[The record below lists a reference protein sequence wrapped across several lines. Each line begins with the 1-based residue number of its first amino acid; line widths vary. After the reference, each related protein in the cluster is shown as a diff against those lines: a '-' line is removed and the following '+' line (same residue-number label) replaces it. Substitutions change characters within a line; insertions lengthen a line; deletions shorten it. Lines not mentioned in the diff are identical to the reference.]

1 MLTTI
6 PDELVGHGFTARKI
20 RPTERATHLCNLLRP
35 AAIGALTRLCA
46 RALLTIAPMVLT
58 IGKLRP
64 HNESEIKHIESSDD
78 TRTLQTGDIVETF
91 DHVIEW
97 DADCVS
103 IEQCA
108 SWRSLSDDTCD
119 AALREAF
126 DGPSSTVG
134 KDLLRSLENLSQESG
149 MTQGAVQR
157 FLDQVNAEPPEILRV
172 SEEEVTVAQEFF
184 LDNSIQIMQALLHYS
199 LAGGFASLTEA
210 VSKIPKASTDRT
222 LSRLFETFQ
231 FVLDVMGCSAQTGSV
246 DSKKHFHDGDATAPR
261 DRASYLMPGGE
272 GWRSAVRV
280 RLLHGVARWR
290 VEERWAKNGS
300 KEEGVPISQE
310 DLAATLASFSTI
322 PMWSLHRL
330 GLAPSDEQA
339 SAYLALWRHVSYYLG
354 VDPQILQRYFTST
367 KTADKFLASVA
378 LHLFSDG
385 PPADPRGGPPST
397 ILRGPTIPIL
407 VAVSNRPP
415 LYTSIEYNIALT
427 AHLLGPSLSAHLG
440 IPPMPLRA
448 RLRMHTFLFL
458 QRIPHFVARYYPR
471 RRWLEKRRIA
481 LREGMVRTLY
491 WNLGMRKTTYRPRT
505 AVQDVSPDDEDG
517 PVKGG
522 ELAPNV
528 AEEEAVKPDPMRTKA
543 LTKMW
548 SEVWKEMVAVCA
560 VASLVAG
567 ISAYLVLAYLVHCF
581 WF

>member
-1 MLTTI
+1 
-6 PDELVGHGFTARKI
+6 
-20 RPTERATHLCNLLRP
+20 
-35 AAIGALTRLCA
+35 
-46 RALLTIAPMVLT
+46 MVLT
-58 IGKLRP
+58 IGQLRP

-126 DGPSSTVG
+126 TGPSSTVG
-134 KDLLRSLENLSQESG
+134 KDLLGSLASLSQESG
-149 MTQGAVQR
+149 RTQSSVQR
-157 FLDQVNAEPPEILRV
+157 FLDHVNAEPPETLRV

-199 LAGGFASLTEA
+199 LAGGFASPRIVRTLEAVSYLVPHVRRGVENAHTASLTEA
-210 VSKIPKASTDRT
+210 LSKIPKASTDRT

-246 DSKKHFHDGDATAPR
+246 DSKKHFHDGDAAAPR

-272 GWRSAVRV
+272 GWHSAVRV

-322 PMWSLHRL
+322 PIWSLHRL

-339 SAYLALWRHVSYYLG
+339 SAYLALWRHVGYYLG

-385 PPADPRGGPPST
+385 PLADPREGPPST

-407 VAVSNRPP
+407 VAVSDRPP

-440 IPPMPLRA
+440 LPPMPLRA
-448 RLRMHTFLFL
+448 RLRMHAFLFL

-505 AVQDVSPDDEDG
+505 MVQDVSPDDEDG
-517 PVKGG
+517 PAKGG

-528 AEEEAVKPDPMRTKA
+528 AEEEAVKPDPTRTKA

-560 VASLVAG
+560 VSSLVAG